1 MYTNKMI
8 VGLLSIEIYIP
19 GSSSLKDK
27 RMILKS
33 LKDRAHKKFN
43 VSVAEAGY
51 QDKWQRSLLGFAL
64 VAEKE
69 KFVQEALNKLFTWL
83 DNEAAFEIVKYNF
96 EFR

>member
-1 MYTNKMI
+1 ML

-19 GSSSLKDK
+19 GSSSLKEK

-43 VSVAEAGY
+43 VSVAETGY
-51 QDKWQRSLLGFAL
+51 HDKWQRSLLGFAL

-83 DNEAAFEIVKYNF
+83 DNEAAFEIVKFNF

>member
-1 MYTNKMI
+1 MI
-8 VGLLSIEIYIP
+8 VGLLSIEIFIP

-27 RMILKS
+27 RMVLKS

-43 VSVAEAGY
+43 VSVAETAY
-51 QDKWQRSLLGFAL
+51 QDKWQRALLGFAL

-69 KFVQEALNKLFTWL
+69 KFVQEALNKLFSWL
-83 DNEAAFEIVKYNF
+83 DNEPAFEIVKFNF

>member
-1 MYTNKMI
+1 MI

-19 GSSSLKDK
+19 GSSSLKEK

-43 VSVAEAGY
+43 VSVTEAGY
-51 QDKWQRSLLGFAL
+51 HDKWQRSLLGFAL

-83 DNEAAFEIVKYNF
+83 DNETAFEIVKFNF